1 MDIRT
6 RSTVCARTVLA
17 ALALM
22 LLLAFGAASEAS
34 ADEPI
39 VGLWQATWTDA
50 SGGPTNGS
58 VVANVWDVWHSD
70 YTETQ
75 NDSGPVIAGFVCQ
88 GAWKSEGNRT
98 YFLSHPSFN
107 YVGAKGDLDTT
118 SVSIV
123 YERVTVSRDGNSF
136 SGTGLIKGFSGID
149 PFDPTATVLYTF
161 PIGITAKRVIPDSS
175 QLP

>member
-22 LLLAFGAASEAS
+22 LLLGFGTASEAS

-75 NDSGPVIAGFVCQ
+75 NDSGPVIIGFVCQ

-107 YVGAKGDLDTT
+107 YVGVDGHLDTT

-123 YERVTVSRDGNSF
+123 
-136 SGTGLIKGFSGID
+136 
-149 PFDPTATVLYTF
+149 
-161 PIGITAKRVIPDSS
+161 
-175 QLP
+175 